1 MIYLTVNVESI
12 CWVNSHSTF
21 HSRART
27 KFQIFGFNALI
38 LSYGSGASKNAEGL
52 FQDVLARKDDADRT
66 RNALNVLQ
74 RFRFLFSLP
83 QSIERNIQLV
93 CGLC

>member
-1 MIYLTVNVESI
+1 M
-12 CWVNSHSTF
+12 NSHFTF
-21 HSRART
+21 DLHVRT
-27 KFQIFGFNALI
+27 KFQIFGSNTLI
-38 LSYGSGASKNAEGL
+38 IIMSYGSGASKNAEGL

-83 QSIERNIQLV
+83 QSIERNIHLV
-93 CGLC
+93 CVLF